1 MKNILVILFM
11 SVFTFGFSQKEISI
25 DTNNICIPSNVAKE
39 ILQELNKL
47 DRLKEE
53 KLLSDKEI
61 VELEKKI
68 KSQNLNIKD
77 LEEKDLNNKILIS
90 ANKEKYILIEEDNKN
105 LRNEIKNV
113 KTKNTIIEIVSG
125 LFFATITYI
134 QITK

>member
-1 MKNILVILFM
+1 M

>member
-1 MKNILVILFM
+1 M

-113 KTKNTIIEIVSG
+113 KTKNTIIEIVGVGIIGG
-125 LFFATITYI
+125 LVYIFAF
-134 QITK
+134 K